1 MIERISLSERCLVVV
16 GTHQVINSSSPSVII
31 DIPNQPWLF
40 FSLLLENPDKI
51 VPYTTFISAFKFDIN
66 EKGVVRR
73 ISNIK
78 SKLIS
83 CFKQA
88 GLNDDEAKKL
98 IIQRGNG
105 YRLCLPRMTMS
116 IESTS
121 SLFLTEVEISSAEAA
136 SLVDLMLNKG
146 FSGKM
151 GRHTLLQMA
160 HEGNACAMFE
170 VGEMYYYGFAAV
182 DGAPDFSRA
191 YSWYHEAAKKN
202 HPAALW
208 TLGYMEIN
216 GIFNPDGNNKPINY
230 ARAYQYLTRAEKLGS
245 PAAMTSIGQ
254 LWEEGHIPASDYS
267 ESGKF
272 LEADISLALSYY
284 QHADRLGYHYATN
297 RLARHYELDGEYEN
311 ASTSYLHAIMNAF
324 F

>member
-1 MIERISLSERCLVVV
+1 MIEKIYLSEICFVDV
-16 GTHQVINSSSPSVII
+16 GTHQVINSLHPSTVI

-40 FSLLLENPDKI
+40 FSLLLESPQKI
-51 VPYTTFISAFKFDIN
+51 IPYATFISSFGFDPN

-78 SKLIS
+78 SKLVS

-88 GLNDDEAKKL
+88 GLSNTEAKKI

-105 YRLCLPRMTMS
+105 YRLCLPQMTMS

-121 SLFLTEVEISSAEAA
+121 SLFLSKVDISNTEAS

-151 GRHTLLQMA
+151 GRHTLFQMA

-170 VGEMYYYGFAAV
+170 VGEMFYYGYV
-182 DGAPDFSRA
+182 VEGGSSHFSEA
-191 YSWYHEAAKKN
+191 YRWYLQAAKKM

-216 GIFNPDGNNKPINY
+216 GIFNPDGNGKPINY
-230 ARAYQYLTRAEKLGS
+230 NRAYHYFTLAEGLGS

-254 LWEEGHIPASDYS
+254 LWEEGHVPSDDYS

-272 LEADISLALSYY
+272 FEADIEKALTY
-284 QHADRLGYHYATN
+284 
-297 RLARHYELDGEYEN
+297 
-311 ASTSYLHAIMNAF
+311 
-324 F
+324 